1 LAPEATGVKRI
12 QHAGG
17 SVLTGDALADAVL
30 DYARTLGNRH
40 MLDVVDIPVI
50 NDHGES
56 GQARMLIGSGIQL
69 MTVTASSTSP
79 ELEDQDA
86 VNTILR
92 QTADKSVA
100 RARPFARGDV
110 GNVDEYVYAPAAFEL

>member
-56 GQARMLIGSGIQL
+56 GQARMLIGSGIPL
-69 MTVTASSTSP
+69 VSVTASSASP
-79 ELEDQDA
+79 ELVDQDA
-86 VNTILR
+86 VNAILR
-92 QTADKSVA
+92 RTADKGVA
-100 RARPFARGDV
+100 RARPFGCGDA
-110 GNVDEYVYAPAAFEL
+110 GNVDEFVYAPPAFEL